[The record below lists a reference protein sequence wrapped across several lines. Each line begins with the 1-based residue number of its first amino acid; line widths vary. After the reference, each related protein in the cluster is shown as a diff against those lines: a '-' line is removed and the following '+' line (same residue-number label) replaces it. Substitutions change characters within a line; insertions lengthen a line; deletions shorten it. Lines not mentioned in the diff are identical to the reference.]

1 MLLYTKQVH
10 SYRIGLGHQH
20 GRHFT
25 VWDTTMADVTSCIK
39 RSSMSTGYIP
49 RTRSTLAKIKN
60 LSWIKQILEFVQ

>member
-1 MLLYTKQVH
+1 MFLYTKKVH

-25 VWDTTMADVTSCIK
+25 VWDTKMADETSCKK
-39 RSSMSTGYIP
+39 RSSVSTGYIP

-60 LSWIKQILEFVQ
+60 LSWIKQILELVQ